1 MLKNLINL
9 FFPEVCLGCKAF
21 LVANEMVICT
31 NCRHEI
37 PLTQHHLNPEN
48 DAVKLFYGRIPLE
61 FASSMLGFHKKG
73 MVQELIHNLKYYGH
87 QNIGTVLGNWYAE
100 DLKSVA
106 SVKNIDI
113 IVTVPLH
120 KKRLKERGFN
130 QVTTFVKALSE
141 HLKIEL
147 DEELLVRKVYSKTQS
162 QKGFVERTNVN
173 ESIFDVNYNESHYN
187 KHYLLVDDVLTTG
200 ATLENC
206 GKAILKIPG
215 SKLSIV
221 TIAISHL

>member
-113 IVTVPLH
+113 IVPVPLH